1 MQMAAGR
8 NYQMCMGNARDVR
21 ERRSP
26 NSAHGKRHCRTFA
39 FAFKLSDVV

>member
-26 NSAHGKRHCRTFA
+26 IPPTANATVAPLRS
-39 FAFKLSDVV
+39 LLDSQM